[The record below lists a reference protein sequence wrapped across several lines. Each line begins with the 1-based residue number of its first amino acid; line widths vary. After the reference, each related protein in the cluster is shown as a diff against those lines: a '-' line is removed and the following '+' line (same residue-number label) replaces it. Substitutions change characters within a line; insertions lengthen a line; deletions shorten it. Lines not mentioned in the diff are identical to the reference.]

1 MAKPTLISL
10 YSGCGG
16 SALGFKN
23 AGFEIDFMN
32 DNNADSCYTL
42 IENFQKT
49 SDNPDRKI
57 IHRGNIKDVF
67 SFGQADVIEGGFPC
81 QGFSLAG
88 PRKVD
93 DKRNILYNYLKR
105 AITFANPKFFVAEN
119 VKGFVSIGED
129 GKNKL
134 YDKEGNL
141 QLGKVASAIT
151 SELATTGGGYNVH
164 CKILDAKDYG
174 IPQDRER
181 IIIVGVRKDL
191 DFEFEF
197 PRATHGKN
205 LKPYVTL
212 ESIKNIP
219 SLETEVYKEKKDDRE
234 DYFSSRYMSRNRIRP
249 WNNVSFTIPADAG
262 QVPAD
267 PSCEKMWD
275 TPDGKRPGKIKPIDK
290 KIAQPLAGG
299 FQGPIDTRM
308 DWNEFRKKHEKDIS
322 KDLRRLSWRQ
332 CAAIQG
338 FPKDYK
344 FHGDVKSIY
353 RQIGNAVPPP
363 MMQQVAQCIMPY
375 FEGKTSSYPKKK
387 ILSRISN

>member
-49 SDNPDRKI
+49 SDNPDREI

-67 SFGQADVIEGGFPC
+67 SFGESDVIEGGFPC

-151 SELATTGGGYNVH
+151 SELASTGGGYNVH

-219 SLETEVYKEKKDDRE
+219 SLETEVFKEKKDDRE

-249 WNNVSFTIPADAG
+249 WSKPSFTIPADAG

-275 TPDGKRPGKIKPIDK
+275 TPDGKVPGGKKPD
-290 KIAQPLAGG
+290 
-299 FQGPIDTRM
+299 DSEWT
-308 DWNEFRKKHEKDIS
+308 EFRKKHEKDIS
-322 KDLRRLSWRQ
+322 KDLVRLSWRQ

-375 FEGKTSSYPKKK
+375 FEGKKCSYPINEKE
-387 ILSRISN
+387 ITV

>member
-1 MAKPTLISL
+1 M
-10 YSGCGG
+10 
-16 SALGFKN
+16 
-23 AGFEIDFMN
+23 
-32 DNNADSCYTL
+32 
-42 IENFQKT
+42 
-49 SDNPDRKI
+49 
-57 IHRGNIKDVF
+57 
-67 SFGQADVIEGGFPC
+67 
-81 QGFSLAG
+81 
-88 PRKVD
+88 
-93 DKRNILYNYLKR
+93 YNYLKR

-219 SLETEVYKEKKDDRE
+219 SLETEVFKEKKDDRE

-249 WNNVSFTIPADAG
+249 WSKPSFTIPADAG

-275 TPDGKRPGKIKPIDK
+275 TPDGKVPGGIKPD
-290 KIAQPLAGG
+290 
-299 FQGPIDTRM
+299 DSEWT
-308 DWNEFRKKHEKDIS
+308 EFRKKHEKDIS
-322 KDLRRLSWRQ
+322 KDCPDWKSAMDKTLFWEGDS
-332 CAAIQG
+332 ITVMS
-338 FPKDYK
+338 YK
-344 FHGDVKSIY
+344 TEL
-353 RQIGNAVPPP
+353 N
-363 MMQQVAQCIMPY
+363 
-375 FEGKTSSYPKKK
+375 E
-387 ILSRISN
+387 LLIST